1 MEQMFALGLLAPHRG
16 GVNFCTYNRHVS
28 VGVSRAV
35 TTRTDASTQSFYLSF
50 KKIEKMKAP
59 TGKAVIYEADNGHK
73 YEIAIRKY
81 TPTDC
86 FRLMGVRDDDI
97 RRLLTKH
104 KVIRKGVETEE
115 QIISNSK
122 LYQMA
127 GNSIVT
133 NCMVAMFDELFYP
146 SGKKAVGENGQL
158 LLF

>member
-1 MEQMFALGLLAPHRG
+1 MEQMFALGLLVPHRG
-16 GVNFCTYNRHVS
+16 GVNFNTYGRHAM
-28 VGVSRAV
+28 VGCSRAL
-35 TTRTDASTQSFYLSF
+35 TTRTDAAQQNFYLSF
-50 KKIEKMKAP
+50 KKMEKMKAP
-59 TGKAVIYEADNGHK
+59 TEKAVIYETSNGNR

-86 FRLMGVRDDDI
+86 FRLMGVRDEDI
-97 RRLLTKH
+97 QKLLTKH
-104 KVIRKGVETEE
+104 KVIRKGVEMEE

-133 NCMVAMFDELFYP
+133 NCMVAMFGELFYP
-146 SGKKAVGENGQL
+146 SGRKNVDRQGQL

>member
-1 MEQMFALGLLAPHRG
+1 
-16 GVNFCTYNRHVS
+16 
-28 VGVSRAV
+28 
-35 TTRTDASTQSFYLSF
+35 
-50 KKIEKMKAP
+50 MKAP
-59 TGKAVIYEADNGHK
+59 TEKAVIYEASNGNR

-86 FRLMGVRDDDI
+86 FRLMGVRDEDI
-97 RRLLTKH
+97 QKLLTKH
-104 KVIRKGVETEE
+104 KVIRKGVEVEE

-133 NCMVAMFDELFYP
+133 NCMVAMFEQLFYP
-146 SGKKAVGENGQL
+146 SGRKNVDRQGQL

>member
-1 MEQMFALGLLAPHRG
+1 MEQMSALGLLTPHRG

-28 VGVSRAV
+28 VGISRAL

-50 KKIEKMKAP
+50 KKMEKMKAP
-59 TGKAVIYEADNGHK
+59 TEKAVIYEASNGNR

-86 FRLMGVRDDDI
+86 FRLMGVRDEDI
-97 RRLLTKH
+97 QKLLTKH
-104 KVIRKGVETEE
+104 KVIRKGVEVEE

-133 NCMVAMFDELFYP
+133 NCMVAMFEQLFYP
-146 SGKKAVGENGQL
+146 SGRKNVDRQGQL